1 MAVRYSGAGGRTPA
15 CLCAFGPLVGA
26 PPPPP
31 RVPPGARP
39 APAPAAP
46 PAAAANGASDSSP
59 PKNSTCGS
67 RRTWSSPFAPENR
80 AAATTRPR
88 PVSRLVNPETRRDA
102 ARTNIPETAVAG
114 VAPAA
119 SIATRPD
126 ARSEKCAKRRFPR
139 RFEDAR
145 ADDREVLVRTTA
157 PKTLPEA
164 VAALAGDINQRMRSR
179 SSACV

>member
-1 MAVRYSGAGGRTPA
+1 M
-15 CLCAFGPLVGA
+15 
-26 PPPPP
+26 
-31 RVPPGARP
+31 
-39 APAPAAP
+39 
-46 PAAAANGASDSSP
+46 
-59 PKNSTCGS
+59 
-67 RRTWSSPFAPENR
+67 
-80 AAATTRPR
+80 
-88 PVSRLVNPETRRDA
+88 SRLVNPETRRDA

-119 SIATRPD
+119 PIATRPD

-164 VAALAGDINQRMRSR
+164 VAALARDINQRMRSR
-179 SSACV
+179 SRRVRLNVSRADVAFLKLAANNENTIRASFGFVTRAFF